1 MKRPTAKQKS
11 GMRFEQLNLLV
22 DQVLHR
28 LPSLSHRVVLL
39 VGWRH
44 AKPNG
49 EFRASSQQIADAAGI
64 SKRQAVRTIDDLVA
78 IGALEVTGQER
89 GSIPRTYKITGR
101 PRGDTMSPRA
111 DC

>member
-1 MKRPTAKQKS
+1 MKRLAPKKKA
-11 GMRFEQLNLLV
+11 GVRFEQLNLLV

-44 AKPNG
+44 AKPSG

-64 SKRQAVRTIDDLVA
+64 SKRQAIRTIDDLVTL
-78 IGALEVTGQER
+78 GALEVTAQER
-89 GSIPRTYKITGR
+89 GSIPRSYRITGR
-101 PRGDTMSPRA
+101 PRGDTMSPSEI
-111 DC
+111 C